1 MDASGAA
8 VDKAGGGSAGRPSG
22 TVTREHNQ
30 VDFQASIAK
39 VSALLKPRNV
49 VIVGASER
57 EGSWPATVWKTVQ
70 RYGFEGPIY
79 PLNPNR
85 DTIFGEPCYKDFAAL
100 PEKPD
105 HLVLLVKSEFVPDT
119 LRRGAEAGAR
129 SATIYSAGF
138 GETGTEEGRE
148 LGRRL
153 AEVIRETGIA
163 VSGPNCT
170 GNISAEHG
178 LVTMVDH
185 RVLKVAPGPIALVGQ
200 SGGVMLYANHIL
212 ADRGLQIGYL
222 ISSGNEADLTCAD
235 YIAYLATDP
244 AIKAIFC
251 YAESIKDPE
260 RFKAAC
266 AAAQKAGKP
275 VVVFKV
281 GISAEGRKA
290 AMTHTGALAGSAEA
304 FDAVAGDLGV
314 IRVDSLDDAIET
326 LELIVHAGVPLGRN
340 IGVLSLS
347 GAYCGIL
354 LDAASG
360 SELVFPPL
368 AEETEAK
375 LKELLQTGSSVG
387 NPADGGFSVLT
398 NAEAYGAAIEAFCQD
413 PGLDV
418 ILLQAELPRET
429 GMAASWEER
438 FENIDRLA
446 AKYGK
451 PVVVV
456 SMYSRVFT
464 DYTRE
469 LRALYPH
476 TAFVQESRK
485 TVRALSHLIRW
496 SESAARA
503 KELPAVESNRPLP
516 EIAASLRAEAEAGTT
531 ALSEPRSKALLRA
544 YGIETP
550 REILARSLEEAK
562 AAARDIGYPVVLKA
576 VAPTLLHK
584 SDLGAVAV
592 GLTDEAAL
600 AEAYARI
607 EDNLKDGGFNDPL
620 DGMLVCELCKGEVEL
635 VLGLHRD
642 PEMGLVAMVGG
653 GGVLLEL
660 AKDVAFVGLP
670 VTPARAEAALS
681 RTQASKLLQGYR
693 GGAKIEAAKVVD
705 ALVAIG
711 RIAEDL
717 GDAVDSIDINPL
729 VGTSDGRLL
738 ALDGLVVLGARDGQ

>member
-1 MDASGAA
+1 M
-8 VDKAGGGSAGRPSG
+8 
-22 TVTREHNQ
+22 E
-30 VDFQASIAK
+30 FEASIRK

-70 RYGFEGPIY
+70 RYGFDGPIY

-85 DTIFGEPCYKDFAAL
+85 ETIFGATCYQDFDAL

-105 HLVLLVKSEFVPDT
+105 HLVLLVRSEFVPET
-119 LRRGAEAGAR
+119 LRRGAAAGAR

-138 GETGTEEGRE
+138 GETGTAEGRE
-148 LGRRL
+148 LGRQL
-153 AEVIRETGIA
+153 AEVIAETGIA

-170 GNISAEHG
+170 GNISAAHG

-185 RVLKVAPGPIALVGQ
+185 RVLQIAPGPIALVGQ

-222 ISSGNEADLTCAD
+222 ISSGNEADLSCAD

-244 AIKAIFC
+244 AIEAIFC
-251 YAESIKDPE
+251 YVESIKDPE

-275 VVVFKV
+275 VVAFKV
-281 GISAEGRKA
+281 GVSAEGRKA
-290 AMTHTGALAGSAEA
+290 AMTHTGALAGSAEV
-304 FDAVAGDLGV
+304 FDAVAGELGV

-326 LELIVHAGVPLGRN
+326 LELIVHAGVPLGRRV
-340 IGVLSLS
+340 GALSLS

-354 LDAASG
+354 LDAAAG

-368 AEETEAK
+368 APATEAK

-398 NAEAYGAAIEAFCQD
+398 SPEAYGAAIEALCQD

-429 GMAASWEER
+429 GMAANWEER
-438 FENIDRLA
+438 FQNIEELA
-446 AKYGK
+446 ARYGK
-451 PVVVV
+451 PIVVV

-496 SESAARA
+496 SETAARA
-503 KELPAVESNRPLP
+503 KERKTEAAAKQAAP
-516 EIAASLRAEAEAGTT
+516 EIAGELRRAAKAGAA
-531 ALSEPRSKALLRA
+531 ALSEPRSKELLRA
-544 YGIETP
+544 YGIATP
-550 REILARSLEEAK
+550 RETLAQSLEEAK
-562 AAARDIGYPVVLKA
+562 TAAREIGYPVVLKA
-576 VAPTLLHK
+576 AAPSLLHK

-592 GLTDEAAL
+592 GLADEAAL
-600 AEAYARI
+600 ERAYAGI
-607 EDNLKDGGFNDPL
+607 EENLKRGGFADPL
-620 DGMLVCELCKGEVEL
+620 EGMLVCELCKGEVEL

-660 AKDVAFVGLP
+660 ARDVAFVGLP
-670 VTPARAEAALS
+670 VTRERAEAALARTRAS
-681 RTQASKLLQGYR
+681 RLLQGYR
-693 GGAKIEAAKVVD
+693 GSTVIDSGKVTD
-705 ALVAIG
+705 ALVALS
-711 RIAEDL
+711 RVAEDL
-717 GDAVDSIDINPL
+717 GEAVESIDINPL
-729 VGTSDGRLL
+729 VGTADGRIL
-738 ALDGLVVLGARDGQ
+738 ALDGLVVLRCPGAE

>member
-1 MDASGAA
+1 MDLEASS
-8 VDKAGGGSAGRPSG
+8 K
-22 TVTREHNQ
+22 
-30 VDFQASIAK
+30 K
-39 VSALLKPRNV
+39 VAALLKPKNV

-85 DTIFGEPCYKDFAAL
+85 DTIFGAPCYPDFEAL

-105 HLVLLVKSEFVPDT
+105 HLVLLVRSEFVPET
-119 LRRGAEAGAR
+119 LRRGAAAGAR

-138 GETGTEEGRE
+138 GETGTEEGHE
-148 LGRRL
+148 LGRQL
-153 AEVIRETGIA
+153 AEVIAETGIA

-185 RVLKVAPGPIALVGQ
+185 RVLKIAPGPVALVGQ

-222 ISSGNEADLTCAD
+222 ISSGNEADLSCAD
-235 YIAYLATDP
+235 YIAYLAEDP
-244 AIKAIFC
+244 AIKVIFC

-266 AAAQKAGKP
+266 AAAQAAGKP

-281 GISAEGRKA
+281 GVSAEGRKA
-290 AMTHTGALAGSAEA
+290 AMTHTGALAGSAEV
-304 FDAVAGDLGV
+304 FDAVAGERGV
-314 IRVDSLDDAIET
+314 IRVDSLDDAIEAI
-326 LELIVHAGVPLGRN
+326 ELAVHAGVPLGRRV
-340 IGVLSLS
+340 GVLSLS

-354 LDAASG
+354 LDAAAG
-360 SELVFPPL
+360 SEIVFPPL
-368 AEETEAK
+368 AEATEAK

-398 NAEAYGAAIEAFCQD
+398 DAQAYAEAIEAFCQD

-418 ILLQAELPRET
+418 VLLQAELPRET

-438 FENIDRLA
+438 FQSIDDLA
-446 AKYGK
+446 VKYGK
-451 PVVVV
+451 KIVVV
-456 SMYSRVFT
+456 SMYSRNFT

-469 LRALYPH
+469 LRATYSH

-485 TVRALSHLIRW
+485 TVRSLSHLIRW
-496 SESAARA
+496 SERAARA
-503 KELPAVESNRPLP
+503 KAAPTADAAAAP
-516 EIAASLRAEAEAGTT
+516 EIAATLIAEAAKAGRATP
-531 ALSEPRSKALLRA
+531 LSEPRSKELLRA

-550 REILARSLEEAK
+550 REKLVQTVEDAK
-562 AAARDIGYPVVLKA
+562 AAARELGYPVVLKA
-576 VAPTLLHK
+576 AAASLLHK

-592 GLTDEAAL
+592 GLSSDAELETAYGEIEANL
-600 AEAYARI
+600 AR
-607 EDNLKDGGFNDPL
+607 GGFSDPL
-620 DGMLVCELCKGEVEL
+620 EGMLVCELCKAETEL
-635 VLGLHRD
+635 VLGITRD

-670 VTPARAEAALS
+670 MTRESATEALART
-681 RTQASKLLQGYR
+681 RVSKLLDGYR
-693 GGAKIEAAKVVD
+693 GGAALDPEIVVN
-705 ALVAIG
+705 ALLALD
-711 RIAEDL
+711 RIAGDL
-717 GDAVDSIDINPL
+717 GDALESIDINPM
-729 VGTSDGRLL
+729 VGTADGRLL
-738 ALDGLVVLGARDGQ
+738 ALDGLAVLRGGAA